1 MALSHGPRPIVRGLV
16 VSLDAANPKS
26 YPGSGSTWYD
36 ISGNGNN
43 ATLSNTT
50 FNLTGSY
57 FENSGATSN
66 FFYASIP
73 HSTSLSGAFGSQYGG
88 WTIEETIWTNTIIYP
103 EADAGTV
110 VSDVGYGVGATGFDW
125 NHGKGLTTFQFGMS
139 SGQTVSGYQVSNDI
153 TVPSPYDR
161 ANIWRVRCM
170 VWDRTFNQN
179 RLYINGNLI
188 GSGSSALLQGR
199 SVYDGG
205 GMSIGTLYGWKH
217 YGRRATF
224 KVYNRALAPDEILLN
239 FKALRGRFGI

>member
-1 MALSHGPRPIVRGLV
+1 MALSHGPRPITDGLV

-26 YPGSGSTWYD
+26 YPGAGSTWYD

-43 ATLSNTT
+43 ATLNSAA
-50 FNLTGSY
+50 FNVTGNY

-66 FFYASIP
+66 FFHLIISN
-73 HSTSLSGAFGSQYGG
+73 STTLQNAFESRYGG
-88 WTIEETIWTNTIIYP
+88 WTIEETIWTNSVTYP

-110 VSDVGYGVGATGFDW
+110 VSSNAYGVGATGFDW
-125 NHGKGLTTFQFGMS
+125 NHGIGLTGFRFGMGVGNS
-139 SGQTVSGYQVSNDI
+139 ATYSVTNDI
-153 TVPSPYDR
+153 TIPSPYDR

-170 VWDRTFNQN
+170 VWDRYLNQN
-179 RLYINGNLI
+179 RLYIDGNLI
-188 GSGSSALLQGR
+188 GSGSSIAVQGL

-224 KVYNRALAPDEILLN
+224 KVYNRVLTSTEIKQNYRAL
-239 FKALRGRFGI
+239 GRRFVQ